1 MRITFDPEKRETTLA
16 MRGLD
21 MADAGDV
28 FDGPHLT
35 VDDDRR
41 DYGET
46 RKLTIGFMRN
56 RMVVLAWT
64 PRGNARR
71 IISMRK
77 ANARE
82 QKAYGPR
89 FGGSG

>member
-1 MRITFDPEKRETTLA
+1 MMQIEYDPAKRGATIRD
-16 MRGLD
+16 RGLD

-28 FDGPHLT
+28 FEGDT
-35 VDDDRR
+35 ITIEDERR

-46 RKLTIGFMRN
+46 RYITVGFLAG
-56 RMVVLAWT
+56 RMVFVAWT
-64 PRGNARR
+64 PRDGSRR

-82 QKAYGPR
+82 QELYTPR
-89 FGGSG
+89 FR